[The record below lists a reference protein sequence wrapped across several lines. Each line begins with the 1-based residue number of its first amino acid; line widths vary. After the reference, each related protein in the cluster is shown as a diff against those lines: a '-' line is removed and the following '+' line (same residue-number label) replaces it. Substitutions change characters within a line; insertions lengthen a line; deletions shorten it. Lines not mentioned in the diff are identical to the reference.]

1 MGSTKENR
9 WVPVGRSPGLGQGAA
24 GAQGAHGTLGV
35 VRKLPF
41 PAQRP
46 RGALQPL
53 CLEPMISAPA
63 SASILPFLGDFSQ
76 SALHQCPFMQRLT
89 VGNQS
94 MLWCVFRFRAVLGKG
109 LIRGKGKGTY
119 SLDWYLLDVGA
130 LLWED
135 VRTRLRLTGAPGKGK
150 MISFNI
156 NGYFLLQCS
165 TSWKIF

>member
-9 WVPVGRSPGLGQGAA
+9 GVPVGRSPGLGQGAA
-24 GAQGAHGTLGV
+24 GAQGSRGTLGA

-46 RGALQPL
+46 RGAWQPL
-53 CLEPMISAPA
+53 CLEPMVSAPA

-76 SALHQCPFMQRLT
+76 SALHQCPFMQRLM

-119 SLDWYLLDVGA
+119 SLDWHLLDVGA

-135 VRTRLRLTGAPGKGK
+135 VRTRIRQEPLGKGK
-150 MISFNI
+150 
-156 NGYFLLQCS
+156 
-165 TSWKIF
+165 